1 MGEVRTGKARQ
12 CLGSLQLL
20 LSLFCVDCRAVYMTY
35 ARHVNYAWWLV
46 CRLHCLP
53 GACRETRAPCFFL
66 FLAKVSL
73 LRNEPQYP
81 TRGGYMLHTAAEGET
96 ATEGDRG
103 GEGCWGG

>member
-66 FLAKVSL
+66 FLAKVV
-73 LRNEPQYP
+73 Y
-81 TRGGYMLHTAAEGET
+81 
-96 ATEGDRG
+96 
-103 GEGCWGG
+103 